1 MSVKKKELATKDSR
15 RWIFYTRA
23 GDNMRIKKNYNSKK
37 YMTRKEA
44 EEAEKEF
51 KIKIN

>member
-1 MSVKKKELATKDSR
+1 
-15 RWIFYTRA
+15 
-23 GDNMRIKKNYNSKK
+23 MRIKKKYNSKK

-44 EEAEKEF
+44 EEAEKKF